1 MQDYL
6 KRLLRTSAAYQ
17 ASDLLSKLI
26 AVVTLPLYTRHLTP
40 ADYGVAETLL
50 TGVIL
55 WSIVLRFGVGEAFVR
70 FYYDDADP
78 ERRDRIAR
86 TTTALVMVTTTITA
100 LVAAVLAGPLSQLLL
115 GFRDATLMSI
125 AVLGLWAFTNLE
137 VAYSLLRVDERW
149 RAYVT
154 ASAANVLLSV
164 SFTVGL
170 VVFAHTGARGLLA
183 GNFAGSTVILL
194 ALWFHLRRRVSLHVR
209 RSDLPALLRFGLP
222 TVPADAGV
230 YALNVIDRTFLL
242 RTQSHTAA
250 GLYAVAVKLATV
262 VTVAV
267 RGFQY
272 AWPPLAYS
280 VTDDS
285 EASRLYALVA
295 TYYVLATGVVV
306 AAVTLLGRWG
316 VRLLAAPS
324 YYGAHSALPWLA
336 LGWALYGLFLVLVVV
351 AGRARVTTRN
361 FPAALCGLVVNVLL
375 LILLVPAVGIAG
387 AGIALCGAYLVML
400 TVMYLLTR
408 SLFRVDFEWRRLGL
422 LVAILGGVAVGG
434 ELALPTSGA
443 AGLLLRTLAL
453 GLIPIALAL
462 TRFFGPHEI
471 RRARELLASARAR
484 ERPASGVI

>member
-17 ASDLLSKLI
+17 ASDILSKLI
-26 AVVTLPLYTRHLTP
+26 AVGTLPLYTRYLSP
-40 ADYGVAETLL
+40 GDYGVAETLL
-50 TGVIL
+50 TSVIL
-55 WSIVLRFGVGEAFVR
+55 WSILLRLGIGEAFVR
-70 FYYDDADP
+70 FYYDDGDA

-86 TTTALVMVTTTITA
+86 TTTAFVMVSTTIAA
-100 LVAAVLAGPLSQLLL
+100 LVAAALAGPLSELLL

-125 AVLGLWAFTNLE
+125 GVLGLWAFTNLE

-154 ASAANVLLSV
+154 ASVANVLL
-164 SFTVGL
+164 TVALTISL
-170 VVFAHTGARGLLA
+170 VVFARTGARGLLA
-183 GNFAGSTVILL
+183 GNFIGSTVVLL
-194 ALWFHLRRRVSLHVR
+194 VLWWHLRHRVSLRIV
-209 RSDLPALLRFGLP
+209 RSDLPGLLRFGLP

-280 VTDDS
+280 VTDDR

-316 VRLLAAPS
+316 VRLLAAPA

-361 FPAALCGLVVNVLL
+361 FPAALCGLVVNVVL
-375 LILLVPAVGIAG
+375 LIVLVPALGIAG

-408 SLFRVDFEWRRLGL
+408 NLFRVDFEWRRLGL

-443 AGLLLRTLAL
+443 AGLLSRALAL
-453 GLIPIALAL
+453 ALIPIALVV
-462 TRFFGPHEI
+462 TRFFGPHEL

-484 ERPASGVI
+484 DVAV